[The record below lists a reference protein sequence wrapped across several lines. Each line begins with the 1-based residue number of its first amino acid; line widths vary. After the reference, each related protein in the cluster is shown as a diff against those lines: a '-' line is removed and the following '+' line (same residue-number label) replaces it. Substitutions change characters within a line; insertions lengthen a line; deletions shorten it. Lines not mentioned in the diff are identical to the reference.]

1 MIRVTES
8 LGQVRKTLQNEAAAT
23 GRDAAAIRLVAVSKR
38 HPEAAIR
45 AAWAAGQRDF
55 GENFVDEG
63 VAKITALGD
72 CPSTWHYIGAMQ
84 SNKTRQIAQHFDWVH
99 TVERAKIA
107 TRLND
112 QRPPERGPLE
122 VCIQV
127 NIDQEP
133 QKAGITPAA
142 LHELANMVAKAPNL
156 RLRGLM
162 CLPRPRGPDENAR
175 EPFARLRALLET
187 LRLDHPELD
196 TLSMGM
202 SGDLG
207 AAIAEGATIVRVG
220 TAIFGPRPAR

>member
-8 LGQVRKTLQNEAAAT
+8 LGQVRKTLETEAAAT

-55 GENFVDEG
+55 GENFADEG
-63 VAKITALGD
+63 LAKIAALDD
-72 CPSTWHYIGAMQ
+72 CPSTWHFIGAIQ
-84 SNKTRQIAQHFDWVH
+84 SNKTRQIARHFDWVH
-99 TVERAKIA
+99 TVDRDKIA

-112 QRPPERGPLE
+112 QRPPERGALN

-127 NIDQEP
+127 NIDEEP
-133 QKAGITPAA
+133 QKAGVTPVA
-142 LHELANMVAKAPNL
+142 LYDLASSVAQAPNL

-162 CLPRPRGPDENAR
+162 CLPRQRGPGENPR
-175 EPFARLRALLET
+175 EPFARLRALLDA
-187 LRLDHPELD
+187 LRPDHPDLD

-220 TAIFGPRPAR
+220 TAIFGPRPTR